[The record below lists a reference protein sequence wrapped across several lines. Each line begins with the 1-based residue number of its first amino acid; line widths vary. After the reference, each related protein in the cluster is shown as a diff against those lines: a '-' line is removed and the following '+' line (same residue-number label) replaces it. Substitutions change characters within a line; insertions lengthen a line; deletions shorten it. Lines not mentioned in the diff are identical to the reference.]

1 MVKKLYILSNNM
13 RCGMV
18 CLFASVM
25 AVGAFACALP
35 MNMKAI
41 EDLRILLDENQ
52 ITILDN
58 IAAERSRLSFEGLLI
73 GLVAAMPL
81 VLLFQAWCS
90 AALILFITQGTYYH
104 MSPKKN
110 WMLNH
115 LETKEQVDAWL
126 VIYKKMQYCGVV
138 TSLGAAIVYLVISLA
153 LKP

>member
-1 MVKKLYILSNNM
+1 
-13 RCGMV
+13 MV

-41 EDLRILLDENQ
+41 EDLRILLDEKQ
-52 ITILDN
+52 LAILDD
-58 IAAERSRLSFEGLLI
+58 IAAERSRLSFEGLLL

-90 AALILFITQGTYYH
+90 AALILFVTQGTYYH
-104 MSPKKN
+104 VSPKKN

-115 LETKEQVDAWL
+115 LETKEQVDQWL
-126 VIYKKMQYCGVV
+126 VIYKKMQYSGIV
-138 TSLGAAIVYLVISLA
+138 TSLGAAIVYLVISLTF
-153 LKP
+153 KP

>member
-1 MVKKLYILSNNM
+1 M

-41 EDLRILLDENQ
+41 EDLRILLDEKQ
-52 ITILDN
+52 IAILDD
-58 IAAERSRLSFEGLLI
+58 IAAERSRLSFEGLLL

-81 VLLFQAWCS
+81 VLLFKAWCS

-104 MSPKKN
+104 VSPKKK

-115 LETKEQVDAWL
+115 LETKEQVDQWL
-126 VIYKKMQYCGVV
+126 VIYKKMQYSGIA
-138 TSLGAAIVYLVISLA
+138 TSLGGAIVYLVISLTF
-153 LKP
+153 KP